1 MAIETT
7 SNQTIISEH
16 INAYDAESIAGGFVY
31 ECSCGE
37 RFENAVY
44 AHNCRKCRNYCVFG
58 YCTHVIDIRTGEV
71 VMGKEPSEE
80 EYAEASEAA
89 HMRWEAERAEVERW
103 EAEMRREE
111 EAQMMQAQD
120 EEEELLWDI
129 QDKWK
134 ER

>member
-80 EYAEASEAA
+80 EYAEESGEVSE
-89 HMRWEAERAEVERW
+89 RGKGEGGGD
-103 EAEMRREE
+103 RRR
-111 EAQMMQAQD
+111 
-120 EEEELLWDI
+120 
-129 QDKWK
+129 KG
-134 ER
+134 